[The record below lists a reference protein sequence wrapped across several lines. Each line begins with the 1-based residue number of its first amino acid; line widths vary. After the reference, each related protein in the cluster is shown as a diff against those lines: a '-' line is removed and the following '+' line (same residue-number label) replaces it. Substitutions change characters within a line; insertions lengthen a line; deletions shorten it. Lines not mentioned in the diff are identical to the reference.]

1 MQRMNQSVW
10 TRCAAVGVV
19 AAMSGAQVAMATVTP
34 GTLFGDSYIVTE
46 GVKTYAVMDVYL
58 KCSSSTDIIS
68 STFGVTAYPS
78 SYTLNNGKEFKQSA
92 NQAVAA
98 SWLPV
103 NNDGSV
109 WDSFVTT
116 GCRVQGSDT
125 TLAGGQAGFLGL
137 QLDTNWAGSSTG
149 GQIVG
154 SAGGAGWYPS
164 IGAST
169 TTNPYAKAGQYSG
182 TGSVNTAKAT
192 TTIAGNGITAGQNLT
207 GYWMIGRFTIDVTGD
222 SATNN
227 QLTMKFAIAG
237 KNNGITTFTGA
248 TQTAGRFSYTLTFA
262 QGIPPCPSDLDD
274 NRVVNSAD
282 IALVLLDYGRC
293 PAVCKSDQ
301 DGDGFVDTADLALV
315 LLNFGSCP

>member
-1 MQRMNQSVW
+1 
-10 TRCAAVGVV
+10 
-19 AAMSGAQVAMATVTP
+19 
-34 GTLFGDSYIVTE
+34 
-46 GVKTYAVMDVYL
+46 MDVYL
-58 KCSSSTDIIS
+58 KCSISTDIIS

-92 NQAVAA
+92 NQTLAS

-103 NNDGSV
+103 NNDGSA

-125 TLAGGQAGFLGL
+125 TLASGQAGFLSM
-137 QLDTNWAGSSTG
+137 QLDTNWASTSTG
-149 GQIVG
+149 GRING

-164 IGAST
+164 IGAGT
-169 TTNPYAKAGQYSG
+169 TTNPYCRAGNYSG
-182 TGSVNTAKAT
+182 ATAINTAKCT
-192 TTIAGNGITAGQNLT
+192 SNIPGNGITTGQSLSN
-207 GYWMIGRFTIDVTGD
+207 YWMIGRFTIDVTGD

-227 QLTMKFAIAG
+227 TLSMQFAIAG
-237 KNNGITTFTGA
+237 KQNGTTTFTGS
-248 TQTAGRFSYTLTFA
+248 TQTAGRFTYTLTYA

-274 NRVVNSAD
+274 NRMVNSAD

>member
-19 AAMSGAQVAMATVTP
+19 AAMSGAQMAMATVTP

-58 KCSSSTDIIS
+58 KCSSSADIIS
-68 STFGVTAYPS
+68 STFGVTAYQS

-92 NQAVAA
+92 NQASAS

-103 NNDGSV
+103 NNDGSA
-109 WDSFVTT
+109 WDSFVTC
-116 GCRVQGSDT
+116 GCRVQGSGT
-125 TLAGGQAGFLGL
+125 TLASGQAGFLGM
-137 QLDTNWAGSSTG
+137 QLDTNWASSSTG

-154 SAGGAGWYPS
+154 QAGGVGWYPA

-169 TTNPYAKAGQYSG
+169 STNPYAKAGQYSG

-192 TTIAGNGITAGQNLT
+192 TNIAGNGITAGQSLT
-207 GYWMIGRFTIDVTGD
+207 NFWMIGRFAIEVTGD

-227 QLTMKFAIAG
+227 QLTMKFAVAG
-237 KNNGITTFTGA
+237 KNNGTTTFTGA
-248 TQTAGRFSYTLTFA
+248 TQAAGRFNYTLTYA
-262 QGIPPCPSDLDD
+262 VPAPG
-274 NRVVNSAD
+274 AA
-282 IALVLLDYGRC
+282 ALVG
-293 PAVCKSDQ
+293 
-301 DGDGFVDTADLALV
+301 LAGLV
-315 LLNFGSCP
+315 TRRRRA